1 MAKNLRAI
9 VTVQKVQVTS
19 NHVKSEAVTSYQKAE
34 AIATRNDFSTNQFF
48 LEDNFSNS
56 WNGHCSLLAANGNTI
71 LTEDACNIVE
81 GVWTPSQLPNIDGVP
96 YGGTGTGSSYSTYE
110 VNPGLSLCSVFDASG
125 NPIADQIECFTQGGE
140 WHGGF
145 CSVLDANNGLITDE
159 ITCNATSGR
168 WYPDTISVPLDDIL
182 FWAYSKNVTET
193 LPLVELYSSAYNKP
207 TTETLSLLETFAKVI
222 TWTKSFTDAFTLD
235 DAAQIDKDYYG
246 VKGNVAF
253 MLDVLGINLNRP
265 VTDSYTVG
273 DIYTAAVNK
282 IVSENLSLIES
293 QIKSSNLG
301 KTDSFSI
308 PETINLSPSL
318 VKSDSYSFSDTY
330 YATLSKIVTDSI
342 TLSEVVSLGSTYPI
356 TESYSISD
364 SIISE
369 INKVIADA
377 FTLDDSALIDKDYYG
392 NKGNICTVSDV
403 IALAITWVRG
413 YSDSISTSDSANI
426 ANISGKVFNGT
437 SFNRLTLN

>member
-1 MAKNLRAI
+1 MAKNLRAV
-9 VTVQKVQVTS
+9 VTIQKAQVTT
-19 NHVKSEAVTSYQKAE
+19 NYVKSEAVTSYQRAE
-34 AIATRNDFSTNQFF
+34 AIASRNDFSINQWFY
-48 LEDNFSNS
+48 DSS
-56 WNGHCSLLAANGNTI
+56 AASSPTGVL
-71 LTEDACNIVE
+71 LTELFV
-81 GVWTPSQLPNIDGVP
+81 T
-96 YGGTGTGSSYSTYE
+96 
-110 VNPGLSLCSVFDASG
+110 
-125 NPIADQIECFTQGGE
+125 
-140 WHGGF
+140 
-145 CSVLDANNGLITDE
+145 VLL
-159 ITCNATSGR
+159 
-168 WYPDTISVPLDDIL
+168 
-182 FWAYSKNVTET
+182 KNVAESVELTET
-193 LPLVELYSSAYNKP
+193 SILGLGIGKS
-207 TTETLSLLETFAKVI
+207 ETLSLVETFAKVVLFER
-222 TWTKSFTDAFTLD
+222 SFTDAFTLD

-265 VTDSYTVG
+265 ETDSYTVG
-273 DIYTAAVNK
+273 DVYSAAVNK

-330 YATLSKIVTDSI
+330 YATLSKIVTDSMTI
-342 TLSEVVSLGSTYPI
+342 TEVIGIGTGIPI
-356 TESYSISD
+356 TESFSISD

-377 FTLDDSALIDKDYYG
+377 FTLDDSTLIDKDYYG

-426 ANISGKVFNGT
+426 ANISGKVLNGA
-437 SFNRLTLN
+437 SFNSITLN

>member
-19 NHVKSEAVTSYQKAE
+19 NHVKSEAVTSYQRAE

-56 WNGHCSLLAANGNTI
+56 WNGHCSVLDGSGNTI
-71 LTEDACNIVE
+71 LTESACTTAE
-81 GVWTPSQLPNIDGVP
+81 GVWTSSQLPNIDDVP
-96 YGGTGTGSSYSTYE
+96 YGGPGTGSGYSTYE
-110 VNPGLSLCSVFDASG
+110 VNPGLSLCSVFDANG
-125 NPIADQIECFTQGGE
+125 NGIVSHVECFANNGE

-145 CSVLDANNGLITDE
+145 CSVLDENNNLITDE

-182 FWAYSKNVTET
+182 FWSYGKNVTET

-253 MLDVLGINLNRP
+253 MLDVLGIDLNRP
-265 VTDSYTVG
+265 ATDSYTVG

-282 IVSENLSLIES
+282 VVSENISFIET
-293 QIKSSNLG
+293 Q
-301 KTDSFSI
+301 
-308 PETINLSPSL
+308 
-318 VKSDSYSFSDTY
+318 VKSFNKSLETDTLSFVENIDVGRSLNKSHSFSFSDAY
-330 YATLSKIVTDSI
+330 YATLSKIVNNSMTM
-342 TLSEVVSLGSTYPI
+342 TEVVGIGTGIPI
-356 TESYSISD
+356 AESFSI
-364 SIISE
+364 
-369 INKVIADA
+369 V
-377 FTLDDSALIDKDYYG
+377 TMALKF
-392 NKGNICTVSDV
+392 
-403 IALAITWVRG
+403 LAILESCS
-413 YSDSISTSDSANI
+413 YIE
-426 ANISGKVFNGT
+426 
-437 SFNRLTLN
+437 LQ